1 MTSMASLL
9 STYTTFAAAAML
21 LRTVL
26 NEARSQINQFI
37 PQYVQERIWS
47 KIGGIFGNRHSS
59 SHMTLIMDECD
70 NYITNQFYEA
80 SEIYLRAKVSPSVTK
95 LKVFQAP
102 DDKNPSV
109 TIKNGEK
116 FTEVFQGIQ
125 LQWESFCIEKTR
137 NEYYDRGGEI
147 KSIELSFPRKNMD
160 KILSSYLP
168 YVLERSK
175 AIRKENRVLK
185 LHSYNGSWESTNLD
199 HPSTFETLAMD
210 SKLKENLINDLDRF
224 VRRSQFYRR
233 VGKAWK
239 RGYLLYGPP
248 GTGKSSLIAAM
259 ANYLKFDIYDLELTS
274 LHSNYELR
282 RLLVSTKNQS
292 ILVIEDIDCS
302 VALQDRRSGGCG
314 QGNSQLTL
322 SGFLNFIDGL
332 WSSCGNE
339 RIIVFT
345 TNHKDKLDPALL
357 RPGHMD
363 VHIHMSYC
371 NPCGFKTLAFNYL
384 DISNHKLFPEIEKL
398 LMEVEV
404 TPAEIAEEFMK
415 SEDADVALEGLV
427 EFLRRVKMVRNG
439 SDGRQGKEEVAE
451 SGNQVK
457 TNNKEKARD
466 EEDL

>member
-1 MTSMASLL
+1 MKLG
-9 STYTTFAAAAML
+9 
-21 LRTVL
+21 
-26 NEARSQINQFI
+26 ARSTSSYPNMCRRESG
-37 PQYVQERIWS
+37 P

-70 NYITNQFYEA
+70 ITSLINSTRLLKSTCAQKLVPQ
-80 SEIYLRAKVSPSVTK
+80 LRSSRFFKLRMTRTRQSPSRMAK
-95 LKVFQAP
+95 SLLRSSRES
-102 DDKNPSV
+102 NSS
-109 TIKNGEK
+109 G
-116 FTEVFQGIQ
+116 
-125 LQWESFCIEKTR
+125 ESFCIEKTR

-314 QGNSQLTL
+314 QGNSQT
-322 SGFLNFIDGL
+322 F
-332 WSSCGNE
+332 
-339 RIIVFT
+339 
-345 TNHKDKLDPALL
+345 
-357 RPGHMD
+357 
-363 VHIHMSYC
+363 
-371 NPCGFKTLAFNYL
+371 
-384 DISNHKLFPEIEKL
+384 SNHKLFPEIEKL

-415 SEDADVALEGLV
+415 SEDADVALET
-427 EFLRRVKMVRNG
+427 
-439 SDGRQGKEEVAE
+439 S
-451 SGNQVK
+451 
-457 TNNKEKARD
+457 
-466 EEDL
+466 

>member
-26 NEARSQINQFI
+26 NEARSLINQFI

-125 LQWESFCIEKTR
+125 LQWESFCIEKNR

-314 QGNSQLTL
+314 QGNSQVCQAP
-322 SGFLNFIDGL
+322 N
-332 WSSCGNE
+332 
-339 RIIVFT
+339 
-345 TNHKDKLDPALL
+345 
-357 RPGHMD
+357 
-363 VHIHMSYC
+363 
-371 NPCGFKTLAFNYL
+371 
-384 DISNHKLFPEIEKL
+384 SNHSSFFPQCFSSSAKFSFSKRFYLFL
-398 LMEVEV
+398 LTVDIIWV
-404 TPAEIAEEFMK
+404 P
-415 SEDADVALEGLV
+415 
-427 EFLRRVKMVRNG
+427 
-439 SDGRQGKEEVAE
+439 
-451 SGNQVK
+451 
-457 TNNKEKARD
+457 
-466 EEDL
+466 